1 MAAKFNKDIIE
12 CNSHSDFIIVT
23 IKQKNTEQPSYL
35 FCTKIYY
42 MHDRGYHEMFGKTFD
57 HHLMFYNGKKLIFKV
72 WLPNSEKDKKFK
84 NAKEALKSVGM
95 EVRL

>member
-1 MAAKFNKDIIE
+1 MVAKFNKDIIE
-12 CNSHSDFIIVT
+12 CNAHSDFVIVT

-42 MHDRGYHEMFGKTFD
+42 MHDRDQFPRGSFD
-57 HHLMFYNGKKLIFKV
+57 HHLMLYNGKKLIFKV
-72 WLPNSEKDKKFK
+72 WLPNENGDKEFRDV
-84 NAKEALKSVGM
+84 KEALKSVGM

>member
-1 MAAKFNKDIIE
+1 MIGKLNKDSIE
-12 CNSHSDFIIVT
+12 CDSSSNFIIVT
-23 IKQKNTEQPSYL
+23 IKQKNTEDPSCL

-42 MHDRGYHEMFGKTFD
+42 MHDRGYHKMFGKTFD

-72 WLPNSEKDKKFK
+72 WLLNSEKDKKFK

-95 EVRL
+95 EIQI

>member
-1 MAAKFNKDIIE
+1 MARKLDKDVIE
-12 CNSHSDFIIVT
+12 CNAHSDFIIVR

-35 FCTKIYY
+35 FCTKIHY
-42 MHDRGYHEMFGKTFD
+42 MHDRDFHEMFGKTFD
-57 HHLMFYNGKKLIFKV
+57 HHLMIYNGKKLIFKV

-95 EVRL
+95 EI